1 MTQNHALQVS
11 YLPQILSQHTVE
23 DKKCCRNVSKK
34 ETIFMFFSVK
44 LAKQAPSLGWAKSST
59 HQSGVFTK
67 NIYRLKRL
75 NEIDSQLLAFL
86 L

>member
-1 MTQNHALQVS
+1 MLSKRVKERNHFYV
-11 YLPQILSQHTVE
+11 
-23 DKKCCRNVSKK
+23 
-34 ETIFMFFSVK
+34 FSVK

-75 NEIDSQLLAFL
+75 NEIDSQLLPFL